1 MQKSPLDALDLAI
14 INHLRLDGRKS
25 FTNIAAEESVS
36 VGTVRNRYT
45 QLVEKGVLQVYARL
59 NPHMVGLNVY
69 AQILIVVRP
78 SHLVSSVIEQ
88 ITSFPEVSFLAQI
101 TGDYDLELN
110 VMCRDNEHL
119 QELLQQR
126 LQPIVGVEQTRPNIY
141 LHLVTAKQPDVSELI
156 TVAPKQPATTS
167 TPTPISTSTSTGNG
181 NGTSYFEKQ

>member
-1 MQKSPLDALDLAI
+1 MQKTLLDTLDLAI

-25 FTNIAAEESVS
+25 FTDIAAEEGVS

-45 QLVEKGVLQVYARL
+45 QLVEKGIMKVYARL

-78 SHLVSSVIEQ
+78 SQLVSTVIDQ
-88 ITSFPEVSFLAQI
+88 IAQLPEVSFLAEI
-101 TGDYDLELN
+101 TGEYDLELN

-119 QELLQQR
+119 QELIHKH

-141 LHLVTAKQPDVSELI
+141 LRMVTTKQPNISELL
-156 TVAPKQPATTS
+156 TVVPKQTA
-167 TPTPISTSTSTGNG
+167 
-181 NGTSYFEKQ
+181 QR